1 MGALQ
6 NIVAFAVFLGV
17 LVTVH
22 ELGHFLVAK
31 LCGVKVLKFSI
42 GFGPRIF
49 GFTRGETE
57 YRVAWIPLGG
67 YVKMAGEQP
76 HDEVSPEDAKRSF
89 LAQPWWKRAAIVIAG
104 PVFNLVFPI
113 IAYFFVSLGSVDVV
127 STRIGYVEPE
137 KPAALGGMKPGDRVK
152 SIDGVEVKSFDD
164 LRGAFN
170 GVFERPVP
178 IVVDRDGK
186 LLTLSVTPLK
196 QVDKDIVEKTERG
209 IIGILSDPRAP
220 VVGVP
225 TGSAADQ
232 AGLKTFDR
240 IAKIGDHVVRDELE
254 LNEVVAAI
262 PVGAAMDIT
271 VLRSDLAE
279 SGGMRFVIPKVE
291 KVQLQRA
298 EGDGFAALGGAE
310 IGDLYAWTVKPETP
324 ADKAGIKRGDRI
336 VSIDGKDL
344 RSYQFMAVAL
354 SNLETKPFALKWRSG
369 TEEKTAEVAQAQV
382 TVTDEIGNTSTILD
396 LGLLARPV
404 FTGRSDVLAGGAR
417 VDKVTLTV
425 GPADAFIAAV
435 KVVPA
440 ITRKIAIV
448 IGKLFTG
455 EVPFSSMGGPATI
468 YLVASKSAEAGLD
481 SYMQSMAIL
490 SINLGLMNLLPIPV
504 LDGFA
509 LLAAIWEGIRR
520 RPIPMRA
527 REYANMV
534 GLAMLA
540 LLMVMVLKNDIM
552 RLIHMNQQ

>member
-1 MGALQ
+1 M
-6 NIVAFAVFLGV
+6 IAFAVFLGV

-31 LCGVKVLKFSI
+31 ACGVKVLKFSI

-89 LAQPWWKRAAIVIAG
+89 LAQPPWKRAAIVVAG
-104 PVFNLVFPI
+104 PAFNLIFPV
-113 IAYFFVSLGSVDVV
+113 IAYFFVLLGSSEVV

-137 KPAALGGMKPGDRVK
+137 KPAALAGMKPGDRVR
-152 SIDGVEVKSFDD
+152 SIDGVEVKSFND
-164 LRGAFN
+164 LRDAFN

-186 LLTLSVTPLK
+186 ALTLSVTPLK
-196 QVDKDIVEKTERG
+196 QVDKDMVEKTERG
-209 IIGILSDPRAP
+209 IIGILAEPRAP

-225 TGSAADQ
+225 AGSAAET
-232 AGLKTFDR
+232 AGLRTFDR
-240 IAKIGDHVVRDELE
+240 IAKIGDKLVRDELE
-254 LNEVVAAI
+254 LNEVVAAV
-262 PVGAAMDIT
+262 PVGTEMDVR
-271 VLRSDLAE
+271 VLRTDLAE
-279 SGGMRFVIPKVE
+279 SGGAKLVVPQVAQVKVT
-291 KVQLQRA
+291 RT
-298 EGDGFAALGGAE
+298 EGEGFAALGGAE
-310 IGDLYAWTVKPETP
+310 LGDLYVWTVNPDTP
-324 ADKAGIKRGDRI
+324 AERAGIKRGDRV
-336 VSIDGKDL
+336 VSIDGKAL
-344 RSYQFMAVAL
+344 RSYQFMDVTL
-354 SNLETKPFALKWRSG
+354 RNLDVKPFTMVWKSG
-369 TEEKTAEVAQAQV
+369 TEEKRAELAQAHIK
-382 TVTDEIGNTSTILD
+382 VTDELKNEYEVLD
-396 LGLLARPV
+396 LGVQARPV
-404 FTGRSDVLAGGAR
+404 FTGRSDLLAAGAR
-417 VDKVTLTV
+417 VDRVTLHV
-425 GPADAFIAAV
+425 GPKDALLASM

-455 EVPFSSMGGPATI
+455 DVAFSTVGGPVTL
-468 YLVASKSAEAGLD
+468 YMVASKSAEAGLD

-520 RPIPMRA
+520 RPIPIRA

-540 LLMVMVLKNDIM
+540 LLMVMVLKNDIT
-552 RLIHMNQQ
+552 RLLR

>member
-1 MGALQ
+1 MSALQ
-6 NIVAFAVFLGV
+6 SIVAFAVFLGV

-89 LAQPWWKRAAIVIAG
+89 LHQPWWKRAAIVIAG

-113 IAYFFVSLGSVDVV
+113 IAYFFVNLGSVEVV
-127 STRIGYVEPE
+127 STRIGYVEPGN
-137 KPAALGGMKPGDRVK
+137 PAAIAGIKPGDRVK
-152 SIDGVEVKSFDD
+152 SVDGVEVKSFGD
-164 LRGAFN
+164 LREAFN
-170 GVFERPVP
+170 GRFGRALP
-178 IVVDRDGK
+178 IVVDRDGQT
-186 LLTLSVTPLK
+186 LTLSVTPNK
-196 QVDKDIVEKTERG
+196 HVDKDIVESTERG
-209 IIGILSDPRAP
+209 LIGILPDPRAA

-225 TGSAADQ
+225 TGSPADA

-240 IAKIGDHVVRDELE
+240 IAKIGDKVVRDELE
-254 LNEVVAAI
+254 LIEVVGAI
-262 PVGAAMDIT
+262 PVGTAMEVT

-279 SGGMRFVIPKVE
+279 SGGMKFVIPQVAKVT
-291 KVQLQRA
+291 VPRA
-298 EGDGFAALGGAE
+298 EGEGFAALGGAE
-310 IGDLYAWTVKPETP
+310 IGDLYVWTVKPETP
-324 ADKAGIKRGDRI
+324 AERAGVKRGDRI
-336 VSIDGKDL
+336 VAIDGKEL
-344 RSYQFMAVAL
+344 RSYQFLAIDLAK
-354 SNLETKPFALKWRSG
+354 LETKPFQLKWRSG
-369 TEEKTAEVAQAQV
+369 TEEKTAELAQV
-382 TVTDEIGNTSTILD
+382 NVTITDEIGGTSTILD
-396 LGLLARPV
+396 LGMLARPV

-425 GPADAFIAAV
+425 GPKDAFIASV
-435 KVVPA
+435 KIVPA

-520 RPIPMRA
+520 RPIPIRA